1 MLENHPI
8 VRARAAAWSHV
19 RGMGKYTG
27 KVAVI
32 TGGSTGIG
40 FGTAQALIAEGAE
53 VLITGRNEAS
63 LEAARRELG
72 PRAHALRSDS
82 ASLSDIDALGAHVER
97 TFGAARVGAP
107 APRQAER
114 VGAPAPNGAVDL
126 VFLNAGYCKIEPAA
140 AVSAEEYDKT
150 FAINTRG
157 VFFALQ
163 RLAPLVRDGGAFVFT
178 TSIADAVGYPGM
190 SVYSGT
196 KAAILAFARVFAAEL
211 LPRRIRVNCVSPGF
225 VKTPTMGIYG
235 VGADQVAAFARE
247 GDELT
252 PMKRIAT
259 TDEIA
264 RTVLYLAFEATFTTG
279 TELVVDGGLTEL
291 VAPAH

>member
-1 MLENHPI
+1 
-8 VRARAAAWSHV
+8 
-19 RGMGKYTG
+19 MGRYTG

-40 FGTAQALIAEGAE
+40 FGTAQALVAEGAQ
-53 VLITGRNEAS
+53 VLITGRTERS
-63 LEAARRELG
+63 LEAAQAELG
-72 PRAHALRSDS
+72 PGAHWLRSDS
-82 ASLSDIDALGAHVER
+82 ASLGDIAALGAHVER
-97 TFGAARVGAP
+97 SF
-107 APRQAER
+107 
-114 VGAPAPNGAVDL
+114 GAVDL
-126 VFLNAGYCKIEPAA
+126 VFINAGYCKMEPAA
-140 AVSAEEYDKT
+140 EVSPEEYDKT

-157 VFFALQ
+157 VFFAVQ
-163 RLAPLVRDGGAFVFT
+163 RLAPLVREGGSFVFT

-196 KAAILAFARVFAAEL
+196 KAAILAFARVLAAEL
-211 LPRRIRVNCVSPGF
+211 LPRRVRVNCVSPGF

-235 VGADQVAAFARE
+235 VDADQVAAFARE

-279 TELVVDGGLTEL
+279 TEIVVDGGITSL
-291 VAPAH
+291 VAPTQ